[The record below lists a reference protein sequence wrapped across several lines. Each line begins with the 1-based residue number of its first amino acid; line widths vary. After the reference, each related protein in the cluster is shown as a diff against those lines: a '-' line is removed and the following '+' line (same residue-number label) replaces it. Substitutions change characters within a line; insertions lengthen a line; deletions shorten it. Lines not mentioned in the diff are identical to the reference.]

1 MSLNHYLDKE
11 QKLNGVVVATWN
23 ANSVLPWQVSSCLK
37 KKKKQIIILTNK
49 IETYNVMSFN
59 RFVVLWANRL
69 NFMGVAAA
77 GKEPEP
83 CLVGVNGTY
92 LLVSSL

>member
-37 KKKKQIIILTNK
+37 KKKKKQIIILTNK

-59 RFVVLWANRL
+59 RFVVLRSNQL
-69 NFMGVAAA
+69 NFMGVATA
-77 GKEPEP
+77 GKENQNR
-83 CLVGVNGTY
+83 VW
-92 LLVSSL
+92 

>member
-23 ANSVLPWQVSSCLK
+23 ANSVLPWQVSSCLQ
-37 KKKKQIIILTNK
+37 KKKQIIILTNK

-59 RFVVLWANRL
+59 RFVVLGSNQL
-69 NFMGVAAA
+69 NFMGVATA
-77 GKEPEP
+77 GKENQNR
-83 CLVGVNGTY
+83 VW
-92 LLVSSL
+92 

>member
-37 KKKKQIIILTNK
+37 KKKQIIILTNK
-49 IETYNVMSFN
+49 METYNVMSFN
-59 RFVVLWANRL
+59 RFVVLWSNQL
-69 NFMGVAAA
+69 NFMGVATA
-77 GKEPEP
+77 GKENQNR
-83 CLVGVNGTY
+83 VW
-92 LLVSSL
+92 